1 MSLYILGMGNLSPQK
16 TWEDETLLS
25 QAFDYQN
32 QMLTS
37 IEPDYE
43 QWIAPQ
49 QLRRMSRIIKMGVTA
64 AKMALQDAGVEV
76 PDAIITG
83 TGYGCMA
90 DTNSFLI
97 RMIENQEQALNPTPF
112 MQSTH
117 NTIGS
122 QIALLLQCQGYNQTY
137 TQESF
142 SFETALIDALL
153 HGAENPGQQILVG
166 GVDEITELSHVIQSR
181 FGIFRRSLRSSLDL
195 FRKPGKGTVN
205 GEGAAYFLL
214 SAQRPERGRR
224 VCLEGVRTLYKPSQE
239 TLLAET
245 EQLLKASNLRRQDI
259 DIVLSGNSGDT
270 RLDAAATAFCKA
282 AFPSSSIG
290 LFKHLSGEF
299 PTASAF
305 ALWLSTR
312 IIEHHH
318 VPDFVIYRDL
328 SRPMRNIIIYNPYF
342 GTHHSLLLIRAC

>member
-1 MSLYILGMGNLSPQK
+1 MSLYILGMGNISPQK

-83 TGYGCMA
+83 TGYGCIA

-97 RMIENQEQALNPTPF
+97 RMIENHEQALNPTPF

-142 SFETALIDALL
+142 SFESALTDALL
-153 HGAENPGQQILVG
+153 HAAENPAQRILVG
-166 GVDEITELSHVIQSR
+166 GIDEITELSHVIQSR
-181 FGIFRRSLRSSLDL
+181 FGIFRRTLRSSLDL

-205 GEGAAYFLL
+205 GEGSAFFLL
-214 SAQRPERGRR
+214 SAQCPERGRR
-224 VCLEGVRTLYKPSQE
+224 VCLEGVKMLYKPSQE
-239 TLLAET
+239 TLAAET
-245 EQLLKASNLRRQDI
+245 EHLLKTAGLRRQDV
-259 DIVLSGNSGDT
+259 DFVLSGHSGDA
-270 RLDAAATAFCKA
+270 RLDAATAAFCKSV
-282 AFPSSSIG
+282 FPSASIG

-318 VPDFVIYRDL
+318 VPDFVIYRDM
-328 SRPMRNIIIYNPYF
+328 SRPMRNIVVYNPYF